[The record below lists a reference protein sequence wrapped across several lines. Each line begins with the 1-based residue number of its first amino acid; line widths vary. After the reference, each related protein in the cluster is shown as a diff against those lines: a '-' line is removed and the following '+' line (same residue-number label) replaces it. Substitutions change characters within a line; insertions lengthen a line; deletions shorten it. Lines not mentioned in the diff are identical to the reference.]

1 VYAENF
7 FQWSFL
13 SVMGINLDNRLL
25 VERGIHQGEFCEI
38 VRMVDRKIK
47 KKETEYISSYFGRI
61 RIQRDNR
68 MKNVVPEKVLKE
80 IFQRKLKRR
89 DLTGQVYNKLKQM
102 ILSGKLKRGERL
114 VQEELALRFNVSRQT
129 IIFALRQLK
138 KDKLIV
144 VKYKKGAF
152 VS

>member
-1 VYAENF
+1 
-7 FQWSFL
+7 
-13 SVMGINLDNRLL
+13 
-25 VERGIHQGEFCEI
+25 
-38 VRMVDRKIK
+38 
-47 KKETEYISSYFGRI
+47 
-61 RIQRDNR
+61 

-89 DLTGQVYNKLKQM
+89 DLTGQVYNKLKKM
-102 ILSGKLKRGERL
+102 ILSGELKKGERL
-114 VQEELALRFNVSRQT
+114 VQEKLALQFNVSRQT
-129 IIFALRQLK
+129 VIFALRQLK